1 MKRNSAYFLLECL
14 VVLLTAGCAQVR
26 SVSGGELD
34 TAPPVVLSSPHL
46 MTNWSGSSFDIEF
59 DEYVQVNNPRQ
70 QLLVSPPLNQVQ
82 VKATPKGIRVSWNDT
97 LRANTTYVF
106 NFGDCI
112 ADIHE
117 NNILSNY
124 VCAFST
130 GAQLDSCSTMGLA
143 KIAEK
148 DSLASNIRIIVH
160 ENDSAYRLKGVTP
173 LYMGRTNEQGAF
185 AIPYMRP
192 GQYVL
197 SAVGDVNNNAR
208 WDEGEMMS
216 LPMKIHLPD
225 TNAALLFL
233 STPLSRSQTGVSYR
247 NTNGIYISAKVP
259 HHLYLT
265 ASTTNQNDT
274 LHAVRDLD
282 SLYWDMRGTKGDEV
296 YFQYSNGITD
306 TLSINNK
313 LSERF
318 PVITHAPSRI
328 GISDSLCLFSPLP
341 LDSVNGSALVVMNDT
356 LEVPSRTKIRDR
368 QFISIQAD
376 WKAGE
381 KYSILGQRG
390 CFNAAG
396 LASDSIQFTVEV
408 LSDKTS
414 GGIRV
419 QLDSCMTQA
428 DTPLILQVV
437 SKNGRVVKAQTL
449 HRLHTVDVPQ
459 LEMGDYRI
467 LLIYDEDRNG
477 AFTPCNPNTSQQAER
492 VVAYGQGI
500 QIRPNWTTT
509 ITWQGCR

>member
-1 MKRNSAYFLLECL
+1 MKRNSAYLLIECL
-14 VVLLTAGCAQVR
+14 VALLAAGCAQVR

-82 VKATPKGIRVSWNDT
+82 VKATPKGIRVNWNDS

-130 GAQLDSCSTMGLA
+130 GAQLDSCTTVGLA
-143 KIAEK
+143 KIAAS
-148 DSLASNIRIIVH
+148 DSVAANIRIFVH
-160 ENDSAYRLKGVTP
+160 ANDSGYRIKGVTP
-173 LYMGRTNEQGAF
+173 LYMGRTNAQGAF
-185 AIPYMRP
+185 VIPYMRP

-197 SAVGDVNNNAR
+197 SAIGDVNNNAR
-208 WDEGEMMS
+208 WDDGEMMS
-216 LPMKIHLPD
+216 LPWSIQLPD
-225 TNAALLFL
+225 TNAALLSLSAPL
-233 STPLSRSQTGVSYR
+233 STSQTGVSYR
-247 NTNGIYISAKVP
+247 NTSGIYISAKVP
-259 HHLYLT
+259 HHLYLNT
-265 ASTTNQNDT
+265 CTSNQNNT
-274 LHAVRDLD
+274 LTAVRDLD
-282 SLYWDMRGTKGDEV
+282 SLYWDMRGIKGDEV
-296 YFQYSNGITD
+296 YFKYSNGITD
-306 TLSINNK
+306 TLSINNN
-313 LSERF
+313 LRERF
-318 PVITHAPSRI
+318 PVLSHVPPRI
-328 GISDSLCLFSPLP
+328 GLHDSLCLFSPLP
-341 LDSVNGSALVVMNDT
+341 IDSVNGTALVVMNDT
-356 LEVPSRTKIRDR
+356 LEVSSRIKIRDS
-368 QFISIQAD
+368 QFISIHAD
-376 WKAGE
+376 WIPGE
-381 KYSILGQRG
+381 KYSVKGKRG
-390 CFNAAG
+390 CFNAAE

-437 SKNGRVVKAQTL
+437 SKNGSVVKAQTL
-449 HRLHTVDVPQ
+449 HRLSMVDIPQ